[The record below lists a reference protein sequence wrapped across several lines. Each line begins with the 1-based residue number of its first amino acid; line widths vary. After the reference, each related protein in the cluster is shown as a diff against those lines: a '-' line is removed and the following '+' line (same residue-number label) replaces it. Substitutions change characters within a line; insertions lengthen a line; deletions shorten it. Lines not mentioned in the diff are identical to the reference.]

1 MHKNEIDKFRMILKA
16 KQLELASQLQRRD
29 GMVIEKTADAFDE
42 VQRAAE
48 RELVTRNLERESKV
62 QRDVGA
68 ALVRVEQGTYGTC
81 VKCDEEISTKR
92 LNAVPWASLCI
103 ACQEQADDQQVGSG
117 SQSALAA

>member
-1 MHKNEIDKFRMILKA
+1 MRKNEIDKFRMILKA
-16 KQLELASQLQRRD
+16 KQLELASLLRRRD
-29 GMVIEKTADAFDE
+29 GIAIEKTADALDE

-48 RELVTRNLERESKV
+48 RELVTRNLERESRV

-81 VKCDEEISTKR
+81 VDCDEEISPKR

-103 ACQEQADDQQVGSG
+103 TCQEQADEQRDGRGTRWV
-117 SQSALAA
+117 LAA